1 MALVNRTIAVCWIS
15 FVAYWLVSARYT
27 KRTAKATP
35 WWGGTLGRTAII
47 LLVFLVL
54 RSPFF
59 WHPFTRIVGRYAAI
73 VSTPVTRCVG
83 AGICV
88 LGLAFAVW
96 ARVHLGRNWGQPM
109 TLREGHELVTTGP
122 YAYVRH
128 PIYTG
133 IIFALV
139 GTALAE
145 NIMLLAP
152 FAALCAFF
160 VLSAA
165 TEEKHMLR
173 EFPHEYPEYKGR
185 TKMLIPFVL

>member
-1 MALVNRTIAVCWIS
+1 MTVINQIILVGWIS
-15 FVAYWLVSARYT
+15 FVAYWFISARYT
-27 KRTAKATP
+27 KKTVKRPT
-35 WWGGTLGRTAII
+35 WWGGTAVRTAIFI
-47 LLVFLVL
+47 LAFLVL
-54 RSPFF
+54 RWSLF
-59 WHPFTRIVGRYAAI
+59 WHPFGHLISKFAAV
-73 VSTPVTRCVG
+73 VSSPVTRCAG
-83 AGICV
+83 ATVFV
-88 LGLAFAVW
+88 LGMAFAVW

-133 IIFALV
+133 IIFALF

-145 NIMLLAP
+145 SVLLLVP
-152 FAALCAFF
+152 FIALFIF
-160 VLSAA
+160 YVLSAA

-173 EFPHEYPEYKGR
+173 QFPDEYPKYKKR